1 MLALGRQLA
10 DHADMEGQ
18 VGRLG
23 ELGHSNSRQSWIYL
37 DIPGARIFFNRSNF
51 LVMVPKLGR
60 IGDFNRTDSA
70 SHSSG

>member
-1 MLALGRQLA
+1 MRTWRGRWVGWVNWGTQIA
-10 DHADMEGQ
+10 DKAGYI
-18 VGRLG
+18 
-23 ELGHSNSRQSWIYL
+23 WIYL
-37 DIPGARIFFNRSNF
+37 ELEYSLIEASNF

>member
-1 MLALGRQLA
+1 MNWGTQIA
-10 DHADMEGQ
+10 DKAGYI
-18 VGRLG
+18 
-23 ELGHSNSRQSWIYL
+23 WIYL
-37 DIPGARIFFNRSNF
+37 ELEYSLIEASNF